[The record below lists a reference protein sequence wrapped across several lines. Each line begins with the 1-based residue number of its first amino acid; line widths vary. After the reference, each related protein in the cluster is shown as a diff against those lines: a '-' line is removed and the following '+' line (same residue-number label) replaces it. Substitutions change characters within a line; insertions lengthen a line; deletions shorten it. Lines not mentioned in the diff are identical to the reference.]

1 MVVKTAGKTLE
12 QFEEQ
17 HGQTKIGQLSAALD
31 AVARERRGVDLEIP
45 SDDNTIR
52 FAVCGDTQFGSLYE
66 AAEEFR
72 AFLALCGSLGVSTV
86 LHTGDVL
93 DGHGI
98 YRGQEFELH
107 KHGLDAQLA
116 WFEEVAPSGPDSPD
130 VYFITGNHDASFAV
144 RVGVDI
150 GAAINARNPHWHS
163 LGRDSGRVMLR
174 SADGRGYEVMLLH
187 PGGGTAYALSYR
199 PQKTV
204 EQLEGGHKPQMLC
217 IGHYHKAEYIPSYR
231 NVAVIQSGCFQW
243 QTPFM
248 VRGSI
253 AAHVGGWII
262 EVMPGGPDALYN
274 IVKPQF
280 VSFYNREPEVQG

>member
-1 MVVKTAGKTLE
+1 MTGEPISEAAIR
-12 QFEEQ
+12 EQ
-17 HGQTKIGQLSAALD
+17 HTEFERPRVAELEAALD
-31 AVARERRGVDLEIP
+31 QVARARNPVAVDVP
-45 SDDNTIR
+45 TGDNTIR
-52 FAVCGDTQFGSLYE
+52 FGVCGDTQFGSLYE
-66 AAEEFR
+66 CAEEFR
-72 AFLALCGSLGVSTV
+72 AYCRLLADMGIRTV

-107 KHGLDAQLA
+107 KVGLDAQLA
-116 WFEEVAPSGPDSPD
+116 WFAEVTADLD
-130 VYFITGNHDASFAV
+130 VDVHFVTGNHDASFASK
-144 RVGVDI
+144 VGLDI
-150 GAAINARNPHWHS
+150 GAAIMARNARWHC
-163 LGRDSGRVMLR
+163 LGRDTGRVILR
-174 SADGRGYEVMLLH
+174 AQNGRSYEVMLLH

-217 IGHYHKAEYIPSYR
+217 MGHYHKSEFIPTYR

-262 EVMPGGPDALYN
+262 DATPGAEADLCNTVSARFVAFYAAEVAPC
-274 IVKPQF
+274 
-280 VSFYNREPEVQG
+280 

>member
-1 MVVKTAGKTLE
+1 MTGEPISEAALR
-12 QFEEQ
+12 EQ
-17 HGQTKIGQLSAALD
+17 HTEYERPRVAELEAALD
-31 AVARERRGVDLEIP
+31 QIARDRNPVSVEIP
-45 SDDNTIR
+45 TGDNTIR
-52 FAVCGDTQFGSLYE
+52 FGVGGDTQLGSLYE
-66 AAEEFR
+66 CAEEFR
-72 AFLALCGSLGVSTV
+72 AYCRLLIDMGIRTL
-86 LHTGDVL
+86 LHPGDVL

-107 KHGLDAQLA
+107 KVGLSAQLA
-116 WFEEVAPSGPDSPD
+116 WFKEVTADLDID
-130 VYFITGNHDASFAV
+130 VYFVTGNHDGSFASK
-144 RVGVDI
+144 VGFDI
-150 GAAINARNPHWHS
+150 GSAIEAQNARWHC
-163 LGRDSGRVMLR
+163 LGRDTGRVTLR
-174 SADGRGYEVMLLH
+174 AANGRSYEVMLLH

-217 IGHYHKAEYIPSYR
+217 MGHYHKSEFIPTYR

-262 EVMPGGPDALYN
+262 DATPGAEADLCNTVSARFVAFYAAEVAPC
-274 IVKPQF
+274 
-280 VSFYNREPEVQG
+280 